1 MGCDCF
7 FRFLWGDVGFERAG
21 CTVGLRGIRPA
32 RAEEASERIGLSR
45 CARGGG
51 LFASKARFGRVPLP
65 PGATVSPGRRCRLSE
80 SGGGS
85 EGRAIYPKAPGLVW
99 LAARWGSAGSG
110 LRGLRRLLKGESFR
124 RAVREGVV
132 CSPPRLASAVSR
144 CRPGA
149 MVSLGRRCRLSEL
162 SGSSGG
168 RAISPKA
175 PRLARPVRR
184 SKPYRERRWV
194 GRGGRL
200 RRCLSWA
207 AILRADE
214 VEGDGVAS

>member
-1 MGCDCF
+1 MGCDCL
-7 FRFLWGDVGFERAG
+7 FRFLWGDVGIERAC
-21 CTVGLRGIRPA
+21 CTVGLRGTRPA
-32 RAEEASERIGLSR
+32 RAEEASERMGLSR

-65 PGATVSPGRRCRLSE
+65 PGATVSPGRRCLLSQL
-80 SGGGS
+80 SGSSG
-85 EGRAIYPKAPGLVW
+85 GRAIYPKAPVHVW
-99 LAARWGSAGSG
+99 LAARWGSAGPG
-110 LRGLRRLLKGESFR
+110 LRGLRRLLKGWGF

-149 MVSLGRRCRLSEL
+149 MVSLGRRCRLSQL

-175 PRLARPVRR
+175 PGLVCPVRR

-200 RRCLSWA
+200 RSGL
-207 AILRADE
+207 
-214 VEGDGVAS
+214 G